1 MPDFLIQFLP
11 VVFLLILGY
20 AVGSLAERRHL
31 KQLGVRE
38 SRLRHILVTD
48 IRSLPSGCVSQPCSL
63 VDGEVVVASDYFKT
77 FVANL
82 KKMIGGELRTY
93 ETLMERARRE
103 ALIRVK
109 EAAERIGANQVV
121 NVRFATSN
129 IGSSDRRRMAAM
141 VEMYAY
147 GTAVYVPDRPTS

>member
-1 MPDFLIQFLP
+1 MPSFLFQFLP
-11 VVFLLILGY
+11 VLVLLILGY
-20 AVGSLAERRHL
+20 TVGSLAERRHL
-31 KQLGVRE
+31 KRLAVRE
-38 SRLRHILVTD
+38 DRLKYIMVTD
-48 IRSLPSGCVSQPCSL
+48 IRSLPPGCVSQPCGL

-77 FVANL
+77 FAANL

-109 EAAERIGANQVV
+109 EAAERMGANHVV

-129 IGSSDRRRMAAM
+129 IGASGRRKMAAM

-147 GTAVYVPDRPTS
+147 GTAVYVPNPPTS